1 MACYLSFHNG
11 HSPNCFASFWF
22 LAYFIGTNKKSRL
35 MTEMTMQKEK
45 ANWWILLMDWVLGI
59 FGHAKVKEEENQ
71 FLIE

>member
-1 MACYLSFHNG
+1 
-11 HSPNCFASFWF
+11 